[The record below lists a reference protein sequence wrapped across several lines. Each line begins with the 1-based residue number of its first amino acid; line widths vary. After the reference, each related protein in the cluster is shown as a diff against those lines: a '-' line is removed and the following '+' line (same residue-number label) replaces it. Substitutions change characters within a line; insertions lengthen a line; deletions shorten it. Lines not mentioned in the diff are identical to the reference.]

1 MEKFNKCQGINFC
14 QGLNWEPRP
23 GWSLCSTVLH
33 CRLKGFPEMLT
44 QHLSFF
50 YQFNYM
56 LNFGFIKRLS
66 GYHNQCYSNGAPSNT
81 VNHHSEKKLPGFV
94 QNRNNI
100 LLKRPAHSQ
109 QRPSFSNR
117 HWADQEGQGQW
128 NNNTSQNAIWSY
140 MNMTNTEQCVPGLPL
155 SLLLP

>member
-1 MEKFNKCQGINFC
+1 MKNNFETLSRKDN
-14 QGLNWEPRP
+14 GKIKWKSLTSVKELTFVRDWTESPARA

-117 HWADQEGQGQW
+117 HWADQEGQGQ
-128 NNNTSQNAIWSY
+128 
-140 MNMTNTEQCVPGLPL
+140 
-155 SLLLP
+155 